1 MKLVSVLSL
10 VALSKLTVAHFLLN
24 YPPTLGF
31 DDDNEDESPC
41 GGFAPV
47 LDDLAPQVQ
56 VDGFPIALT
65 STHPEA
71 DWLFRVT
78 FSLHEP
84 LNWTN
89 LLPVVHEVGL
99 GDFCIPDFK
108 VPAEFADRSGLLQ
121 VLQDA
126 VDGELY
132 QVRSQRIFSPM
143 LKVSGLICIHHSAL
157 LSASSPERTVL

>member
-1 MKLVSVLSL
+1 MKLVSILSL
-10 VALSKLTVAHFLLN
+10 AALSKLTVAHFLLN

-31 DDDNEDESPC
+31 NDDNEDKSPC
-41 GGFAPV
+41 GGFTPV
-47 LDDLAPQVQ
+47 LNSSAAQVQ
-56 VDGFPIALT
+56 VGGFPIALR

-78 FSLHEP
+78 LSVQEP

-108 VPAEFADRSGLLQ
+108 VPAEFAGQNGLLQ
-121 VLQDA
+121 VAENA

-132 QVRSQRIFSPM
+132 QVRSQRIFSPR
-143 LKVSGLICIHHSAL
+143 LKASGLTCILHSAL